1 MKIQDVCAS
10 QIARMGR
17 TLGTSL
23 YKYNGIA
30 PGDIRHFIQQ
40 EYVDEILEYAKLH
53 WYINLK
59 DSDDEAIKAGQIA
72 KDWQTFEDNHAVTMM
87 TLWYKAC
94 DENDDDV
101 CYSTYFEDVCKA
113 YEEHEEEQT
122 IEHNHS
128 NAEMAEEIA
137 AFERILADERD
148 INPWYTANDN
158 DIAFETYEE
167 MRRVDK
173 IRQLAISA
181 YNKGINTLT
190 VIRFMREKL
199 TNDAERGIFLEQYA
213 LAGFWDGY
221 DSADY

>member
-1 MKIQDVCAS
+1 MKIQDACAR
-10 QIARMGR
+10 QIARVGR

-23 YKYNGIA
+23 YKYNGID

-53 WYINLK
+53 WYINIK
-59 DSDDEAIKAGQIA
+59 DSYDEAIKARQIA
-72 KDWQTFEDNHAVTMM
+72 KDWQIFEDNHAVTMM
-87 TLWYKAC
+87 TLWYKPC
-94 DENDDDV
+94 DENEDDV

-122 IEHNHS
+122 IEHNYS

-137 AFERILADERD
+137 AFERSLADERD

-167 MRRVDK
+167 MRRVDR

-221 DSADY
+221 DSADC

>member
-1 MKIQDVCAS
+1 MKIQDACAR
-10 QIARMGR
+10 QIARVGR

-23 YKYNGIA
+23 YKYNGIC

-40 EYVDEILEYAKLH
+40 EYVEEILEYAKLY
-53 WYINLK
+53 WYLNLK
-59 DSDDEAIKAGQIA
+59 DSDDGAIKVGQIA
-72 KDWQTFEDNHAVTMM
+72 KDWQTFEDEYAVTMM

-94 DENDDDV
+94 DVEFDDDV
-101 CYSTYFEDVCKA
+101 CYSKYFEDVCKA

-122 IEHNHS
+122 IEHNHA

-137 AFERILADERD
+137 AYESLLAEEGEL
-148 INPWYTANDN
+148 PWKTDN
-158 DIAFETYEE
+158 DIAFETYKE
-167 MRRVDK
+167 MCRVDK

-199 TNDAERGIFLEQYA
+199 ANDAERGIFLEQYA
-213 LAGFWDGY
+213 SASFWDGFDI
-221 DSADY
+221 DSDY